1 MDGPAAGLGWGCC
14 WDEGPEGVGL
24 GLGWE
29 KERASRSSSSG
40 WLRTRALV
48 RAWKEKGREK
58 GGVHEL
64 VGFGRNLIVGHG
76 GWMRRMSNVRGVD
89 YREMIRVARGEM
101 RRAESE
107 DGWMIMNTVVLH
119 AAVLNPVD
127 ALRCPVN

>member
-1 MDGPAAGLGWGCC
+1 
-14 WDEGPEGVGL
+14 
-24 GLGWE
+24 
-29 KERASRSSSSG
+29 
-40 WLRTRALV
+40 
-48 RAWKEKGREK
+48 
-58 GGVHEL
+58 
-64 VGFGRNLIVGHG
+64 
-76 GWMRRMSNVRGVD
+76 MRRTSNVRGVD